1 MPNIATILKAEIT
14 RVSRKEVRAE
24 VDALRKSSSQHRT
37 LLIALR
43 RQVEALEKRMKRLH
57 SGPANTASTAA
68 RGGVVQ
74 LSDNEPRRRFS
85 ASRLTAH
92 RVKLGLSAAR
102 YGSLVGLS
110 GQTIFNWEQGRS
122 RPNADQVRK
131 LAELKSLSK
140 SAAGKLLA
148 GREDP
153 PA

>member
-24 VDALRKSSSQHRT
+24 IDALRKSTSQHRT

-43 RQVEALEKRMKRLH
+43 RQVEALEKRLKWLH
-57 SGPANTASTAA
+57 SGPSSTAGRA
-68 RGGVVQ
+68 DVVQ

-110 GQTIFNWEQGRS
+110 GQTIFNWEQGKG

-140 SAAGKLLA
+140 SAAGKLLT
-148 GREDP
+148 
-153 PA
+153 